1 MYSMIYDL
9 DDFMDWANNLVEELV
24 TAKQRGIDVNGFIEY
39 SAFFDNITSNED
51 AYNYLQENGINV
63 ILDEQD
69 TTDHLKLVIID
80 DIIMY
85 IGSHNWSESALYY
98 NTETSVKIVNQ
109 NFATALREYVS
120 DIIDLKK
127 LEKRGFL
134 QKNE

>member
-1 MYSMIYDL
+1 
-9 DDFMDWANNLVEELV
+9 MDWANNLVEELV

-120 DIIDLKK
+120 DITGLKK

>member
-1 MYSMIYDL
+1 MIYDL

-120 DIIDLKK
+120 DITGLKK